1 MAQLI
6 LIRSATAWPT
16 TAARPPSNLSTK
28 RAASWGRR
36 SCLRSR
42 SSRTSTPRP
51 TSSLTPTSRSVLR
64 PDPINIVSSV
74 KLRYADF
81 EHSDWLK
88 ILAKPIRILK
98 ISVSYTPI
106 LFIRSAPAIVAK
118 HLQFLWI
125 AKHRRLTTNWQ
136 SLYLISLLF
145 NWFQMLWRRQKFRK
159 LWRGSFVSNKRVRRR
174 NCNYFQK

>member
-1 MAQLI
+1 MFLILTRCTWQIILFTQMAQLI

-98 ISVSYTPI
+98 ISVALIYTPI
-106 LFIRSAPAIVAK
+106 LFIRSAPASVTRFGEILDYGQLFKVFGNNQFAQIF
-118 HLQFLWI
+118 HILRQFLW
-125 AKHRRLTTNWQ
+125 R
-136 SLYLISLLF
+136 
-145 NWFQMLWRRQKFRK
+145 
-159 LWRGSFVSNKRVRRR
+159 
-174 NCNYFQK
+174 C